1 MKPKKI
7 QASAVFELLLVLLV
21 TAIAFVWGSLVARME
36 RGYDAVGGEYLLL
49 LFPAVYYP
57 GKKMILDGI
66 AELRK
71 QNERM
76 KKKMEEKA
84 TRELLLAGADEGQA
98 QLKITGTFEG
108 LFAWAKITDQLCRGL
123 DISPAAL
130 AGMMPHL
137 VNDYRRAAL
146 NSREARMDGK
156 AGAGR

>member
-1 MKPKKI
+1 MKSNKI
-7 QASAVFELLLVLLV
+7 NASAVFELLLVLLI
-21 TAIAFVWGSLVARME
+21 TAIAFVWGSLVAQME

-84 TRELLLAGADEGQA
+84 TRELLLAGADEEQA
-98 QLKITGTFEG
+98 RMKITGTFDH
-108 LFAWAKITDQLCRGL
+108 KT
-123 DISPAAL
+123 AAYL
-130 AGMMPHL
+130 
-137 VNDYRRAAL
+137 YRQ
-146 NSREARMDGK
+146 
-156 AGAGR
+156 